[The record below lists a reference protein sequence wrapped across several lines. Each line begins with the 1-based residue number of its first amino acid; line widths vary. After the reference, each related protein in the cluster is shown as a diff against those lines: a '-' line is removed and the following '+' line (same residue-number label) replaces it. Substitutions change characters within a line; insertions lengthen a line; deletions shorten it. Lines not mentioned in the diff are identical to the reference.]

1 MRVLFAA
8 AECAPMVK
16 VGGMGDVVGSLP
28 PALARLGHDV
38 RIIMPGYSRLWS
50 RLPVSSEPI
59 WRGHTMGNDFA
70 IYETTHPQNGLPIY
84 LVGHP
89 VFDPER
95 IYGGEDEDWRFT
107 FFASATAE
115 FAWNHWKPQVL
126 HCHDWHTG
134 MIPVWMHQDPEIS
147 TVFTIH
153 NLKYQGPWRWKLDRM
168 TWCPWYMQGD
178 HTMAAALLYADRVNA
193 VSPTYAQEIRT
204 AEYGER
210 LDGLLNFV
218 SGKLRGILNGIDT
231 ADWDPAQDAAL
242 AAPFDVNDL
251 SGRAINKKV
260 LQERFGLAV
269 NPRTYLMGVV
279 SRLVDQKGIDLLLQ
293 VADRVLAYTDS
304 QFVVLGT
311 GDRGLESGLWQ
322 MAARHPGRF
331 AVFLTYDDALSRL
344 IYAGSDAFLMPSRFE
359 PCGISQMLAMRYGSI
374 PVVRMVG
381 GLVDTVPPND
391 PMAGSGCGYGFDRFE
406 PVDFYTAIV
415 RSWEAYRNPAS
426 WADLQ
431 RRAMGQDFSWD
442 RSARAYDEMYR
453 DVCGIKEPTPDAEEV
468 ERFSQGQGADPSLRE
483 PAARASF
490 ERDLPAGEVSP
501 APAAAPAR
509 SRNPLAQLLRRG
521 DG

>member
-28 PALARLGHDV
+28 PALAPLGHDV
-38 RIIMPGYSRLWS
+38 RLIMPGYGRLWS
-50 RLPVSSEPI
+50 QLEIPADPI
-59 WRGHTMGNDFA
+59 WRAHTMGTDFA
-70 IYETTHPQNGLPIY
+70 VYETRHPGNGLPLY

-107 FFASATAE
+107 FFASAVAE
-115 FAWNHWKPQVL
+115 FAWNHWKPEIL

-193 VSPTYAQEIRT
+193 VSPTYAHEIRT
-204 AEYGER
+204 SEYGEK
-210 LDGLLNFV
+210 LEGLLNYI
-218 SGKLRGILNGIDT
+218 SGKLRGILNGIDQEAWNPATDSTLPASFT
-231 ADWDPAQDAAL
+231 AD
-242 AAPFDVNDL
+242 DL
-251 SGRAINKKV
+251 SGKAVCKRI
-260 LQERFGLAV
+260 LQERMGLQV
-269 NPRTYLMGVV
+269 SPGSYLMGVV

-293 VADRVLAYTDS
+293 VADRVLAYSDS
-304 QFVVLGT
+304 QIVVLGT
-311 GDRGLESGLWQ
+311 GDRHIESGLWQ

-359 PCGISQMLAMRYGSI
+359 PCGISQLLAMRYGSI
-374 PVVRMVG
+374 PVVRRVG
-381 GLVDTVPPND
+381 GLVDTVPPHD
-391 PMAGSGCGYGFDRFE
+391 PNGGSGTGFGFDRYD
-406 PVDFYTAIV
+406 PLDFYTSIV
-415 RSWEAYRNPAS
+415 RSWEAYRHGSS
-426 WADLQ
+426 WRELQ
-431 RRAMGQDFSWD
+431 RRAMTADYGWD
-442 RSARAYDEMYR
+442 RSALEYDRTYKE
-453 DVCGIKEPTPDAEEV
+453 VKGWKEPTPDAQAV
-468 ERFSQGQGADPSLRE
+468 EQFSLGQSADPSRQE
-483 PAARASF
+483 SPAAELVGSGTKAT
-490 ERDLPAGEVSP
+490 EGPGGL
-501 APAAAPAR
+501 
-509 SRNPLAQLLRRG
+509 RNPLSLLRRRSPG
-521 DG
+521 